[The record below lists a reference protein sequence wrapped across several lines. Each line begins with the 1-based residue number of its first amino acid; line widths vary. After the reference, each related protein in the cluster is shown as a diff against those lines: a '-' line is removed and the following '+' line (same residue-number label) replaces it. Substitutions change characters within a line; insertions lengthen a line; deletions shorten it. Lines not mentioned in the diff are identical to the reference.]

1 MSDKESVS
9 YHWSSVA
16 SYTLLHLDRFP
27 PPPGTNIYR
36 FRVDPQP
43 PPGLEIGASLF
54 SGLSAASPLFLG
66 AGLRTVDPVTRRGQP
81 DQKLRHY
88 T

>member
-27 PPPGTNIYR
+27 PPTNIYR

-43 PPGLEIGASLF
+43 PPGLVLGAYLF
-54 SGLSAASPLFLG
+54 SGLLATFSPLFLR
-66 AGLRTVDPVTRRGQP
+66 AGLRTQLPGVINRAKNYSATRG
-81 DQKLRHY
+81 L
-88 T
+88 